1 MAVGG
6 GMMGLPGSARAAT
19 TVKGTHGNGFCNVAF
34 FITHARQLAKEDG
47 LTLEFVNT
55 PSFADQVTFLG
66 TGQVDVSVLPY
77 TNFMALYDA
86 GAPVQ
91 IVAGGGVQ
99 GVYIVAQPGLDTP
112 AKLKGKTLGTF
123 QNDTLEV
130 LPYDWLKKNGV
141 SYKDVTVR
149 YMDSMGDMVA
159 AFKAGSIDIASTI
172 EPYGS
177 SLLSDVKGS
186 VLLSDGVDIYG
197 PEYTDCVLAASTEL
211 LKKDPKSV
219 KALIKAML
227 KAQLFWKQNREK
239 LLTELVGTYYKT
251 SLENARIGGK
261 AQPAKVDQRAQTDFI
276 LNRVELG
283 HGDGLHQEEAGQ
295 GCDRLELSRAGD
307 RRGSRRL
314 RQAQIQIGLSRVT
327 ATSVKIGGERKV
339 ADFRIGALRCSGQ
352 TIEFIRRYGP
362 NLGWGLLSVGLFAG
376 YGSYSGTS
384 ASPITDCCRL
394 RTSSSATS
402 PGRRRTSTPPNAG
415 RSASIPVPDRRPS
428 WPSSSPWRRR
438 RCGCSRASPSPR
450 SPASAWGF

>member
-1 MAVGG
+1 MCDRHGNLGLRNPATAALDRRSFLKASALGTITMAVGG
-6 GMMGLPGSARAAT
+6 GMMGLPGSARAAA

-159 AFKAGSIDIASTI
+159 AFKAGAIDIASTI

-197 PEYTDCVLAASTEL
+197 ADYTDCVLAASTEL

-227 KAQLFWKQNREK
+227 KAQAALGSRIARRCSR
-239 LLTELVGTYYKT
+239 ELVGTYYKT

-276 LNRVELG
+276 LNRVDSVMAMG
-283 HGDGLHQEEAGQ
+283 YIKKKPGKDAI
-295 GCDRLELSRAGD
+295 DWSYLE
-307 RRGSRRL
+307 
-314 RQAQIQIGLSRVT
+314 QAI
-327 ATSVKIGGERKV
+327 AE
-339 ADFRIGALRCSGQ
+339 
-352 TIEFIRRYGP
+352 
-362 NLGWGLLSVGLFAG
+362 
-376 YGSYSGTS
+376 
-384 ASPITDCCRL
+384 
-394 RTSSSATS
+394 
-402 PGRRRTSTPPNAG
+402 
-415 RSASIPVPDRRPS
+415 VPDVY
-428 WPSSSPWRRR
+428 
-438 RCGCSRASPSPR
+438 AKLKYK
-450 SPASAWGF
+450 SA

>member
-1 MAVGG
+1 MQVNVQPHTDYRCAQLKNHADASLAAPAPASKRYADQFWHAACSASVASYRNTTLCASRSAQVDPTPAHDKCERRGIMCDGHGSQGLTSLTKSTLDRRSLLKASALGTIVMGVSG
-6 GMMGLPGSARAAT
+6 GMMGLPGSAHAAS
-19 TVKGTHGNGFCNVAF
+19 TVKGTHGNGFCNVSF

-86 GAPVQ
+86 GAPVK

-99 GVYIVAQPGLDTP
+99 GVSIVAQPGLETP

-141 SYKDVTVR
+141 SYKDVTIR

-177 SLLSDVKGS
+177 ALLSDVKGS
-186 VLLSDGVDIYG
+186 VLLSDGIDVYG
-197 PEYTDCVLAASTEL
+197 PEYTDCVLAASSTL
-211 LKKDPKSV
+211 LVKDPGSV

-227 KAQLFWKQNREK
+227 KAQLLWEQDRET

-276 LNRVELG
+276 LNRVDSVMAMG
-283 HGDGLHQEEAGQ
+283 YIKKKPGKDAIDWSH
-295 GCDRLELSRAGD
+295 LE
-307 RRGSRRL
+307 
-314 RQAQIQIGLSRVT
+314 QAI
-327 ATSVKIGGERKV
+327 AE
-339 ADFRIGALRCSGQ
+339 
-352 TIEFIRRYGP
+352 
-362 NLGWGLLSVGLFAG
+362 
-376 YGSYSGTS
+376 
-384 ASPITDCCRL
+384 
-394 RTSSSATS
+394 
-402 PGRRRTSTPPNAG
+402 
-415 RSASIPVPDRRPS
+415 VPDVY
-428 WPSSSPWRRR
+428 
-438 RCGCSRASPSPR
+438 AKLKYK
-450 SPASAWGF
+450 SA

>member
-1 MAVGG
+1 MAVAG
-6 GMMGLPGSARAAT
+6 GMMGLPGSARAAAT
-19 TVKGTHGNGFCNVAF
+19 IKGTHGNGFCNAAF

-86 GAPVQ
+86 GAPVK

-177 SLLSDVKGS
+177 ALLNDVKGS

-211 LKKDPKSV
+211 LEKDPKSV

-227 KAQLFWKQNREK
+227 KAQLLFE
-239 LLTELVGTYYKT
+239 TG
-251 SLENARIGGK
+251 
-261 AQPAKVDQRAQTDFI
+261 
-276 LNRVELG
+276 
-283 HGDGLHQEEAGQ
+283 
-295 GCDRLELSRAGD
+295 SRAAAHGARRHLLQDLARERAD
-307 RRGSRRL
+307 RRQGS
-314 RQAQIQIGLSRVT
+314 A
-327 ATSVKIGGERKV
+327 GEGRPESS
-339 ADFRIGALRCSGQ
+339 D
-352 TIEFIRRYGP
+352 
-362 NLGWGLLSVGLFAG
+362 
-376 YGSYSGTS
+376 
-384 ASPITDCCRL
+384 
-394 RTSSSATS
+394 RTSS
-402 PGRRRTSTPPNAG
+402 
-415 RSASIPVPDRRPS
+415 
-428 WPSSSPWRRR
+428 
-438 RCGCSRASPSPR
+438 
-450 SPASAWGF
+450 

>member
-1 MAVGG
+1 MCDRHGSHSLPTLDRITLNRRSFLKSTAAGTITIALPA
-6 GMMGLPGSARAAT
+6 GMMGFAGRANAAA

-34 FITHARQLAKEDG
+34 FITHAKQLAKEDG

-55 PSFADQVTFLG
+55 PTFADQVTFLG
-66 TGQVDVSVLPY
+66 TGEVDISVLPY
-77 TNFMALYDA
+77 TNFLALYDA
-86 GAPVQ
+86 GAPVK
-91 IVAGGGVQ
+91 IVGGGGVQ

-177 SLLSDVKGS
+177 TLLSDVKGS

-227 KAQLFWKQNREK
+227 KAQALWEADREG
-239 LLTELVGTYYKT
+239 LLTE
-251 SLENARIGGK
+251 
-261 AQPAKVDQRAQTDFI
+261 
-276 LNRVELG
+276 
-283 HGDGLHQEEAGQ
+283 
-295 GCDRLELSRAGD
+295 
-307 RRGSRRL
+307 
-314 RQAQIQIGLSRVT
+314 
-327 ATSVKIGGERKV
+327 
-339 ADFRIGALRCSGQ
+339 
-352 TIEFIRRYGP
+352 
-362 NLGWGLLSVGLFAG
+362 
-376 YGSYSGTS
+376 
-384 ASPITDCCRL
+384 
-394 RTSSSATS
+394 
-402 PGRRRTSTPPNAG
+402 
-415 RSASIPVPDRRPS
+415 
-428 WPSSSPWRRR
+428 
-438 RCGCSRASPSPR
+438 
-450 SPASAWGF
+450 